1 MCSKKVIQVQMK
13 KTLEGFSM
21 GGPSERPKQKSRRS
35 VKGNGTFRSPQM
47 NCLIGGVGR
56 KWRAGAKDKH
66 PLNGNWQYG
75 LWQLCGH
82 WAAHSGRQT
91 HFSQLGQLDNLWLAI
106 IPQTL
111 VGPNSPLINQL
122 EKSCAERSASL
133 GFCNTHFLPLQHGC
147 PQNRICRLCISSK
160 KGWR

>member
-47 NCLIGGVGR
+47 NSPVGGVGR

-66 PLNGNWQYG
+66 PLNDNWQ
-75 LWQLCGH
+75 
-82 WAAHSGRQT
+82 
-91 HFSQLGQLDNLWLAI
+91 
-106 IPQTL
+106 
-111 VGPNSPLINQL
+111 
-122 EKSCAERSASL
+122 
-133 GFCNTHFLPLQHGC
+133 
-147 PQNRICRLCISSK
+147 
-160 KGWR
+160 